1 MGSASKEPTYNVG
14 DLRSI
19 PRLGRSPGE
28 ENGYPLQYSGLEN
41 SMGCVV
47 HGVAKSGTRLS
58 DFHFHFSR
66 RCSTAEFAGRIN
78 KESHYSWWF
87 VLCQVNNSGSL
98 RSPLFGSALR
108 SFAASLDILPGVST
122 LMLFAGENSSHFCT
136 WRFPEDNVLT

>member
-1 MGSASKEPTYNVG
+1 M
-14 DLRSI
+14 I
-19 PRLGRSPGE
+19 PGLGRFPGE
-28 ENGYPLQYSGLEN
+28 GNSCPLQYSGLEN
-41 SMGCVV
+41 SMGCIV

-66 RCSTAEFAGRIN
+66 RCTTAEFAGRIN

-87 VLCQVNNSGSL
+87 VLCQVNNSGAL

-122 LMLFAGENSSHFCT
+122 LMLLQVRIPAISALGDFLKIMSS
-136 WRFPEDNVLT
+136 PNGSLI